1 MASVMSGLRY
11 WHTLLLLSL
20 VVLWP
25 AFAAQAQ
32 EAPTAPAPAAP
43 IGPRIGPVTPSPPE
57 VPTTPPAGA
66 PTGPEGGAVQPTPQP
81 EKPAPPVGGV
91 NKTIQGLPEWLT
103 APPFREY
110 TPPESVLPP
119 PVGALEPPSII
130 RLGPPSQLEIP
141 ANYLLQTYLTVD
153 EEYTDNVF
161 QTKNNRKSAFQTN
174 ITPGLRFNHEG
185 PNDTLNF
192 TYAPTFFF
200 SSNSEQGNNFNQ
212 YLTLRGALRPTARLQ
227 FNMED
232 DYTQSNSSQFNPNLG
247 TAFRGTGNYK
257 TNVGTVGGAYI
268 GSQLRTALTYINNL
282 TINEGQSFNNSLT
295 QTGRLS
301 AEYTTPRDTYTG
313 SYAVVRGEFPKATF
327 ASVSPDYWEQDVNA
341 SVAHPLTPT
350 ISLTGSGLFTWHQTS
365 QSLFQRNN
373 YIIGGGQL
381 GGNINVGP
389 TGLLGVQVGA
399 QVYSPENQSTKV
411 YPSGIISY
419 TQQFNYFSVGA
430 SYAQSFTANFTD
442 VVPTGP
448 SENRTA
454 LVFLRTTAFRDVT
467 ASLSGDWVWNRY
479 QQATQFG
486 LSGTKVTTFQVH
498 AEIRYTIIRLLYLTV
513 GYTLTNRRSTVE
525 SNEYLENRGMVM
537 LNYAY
542 NIW

>member
-25 AFAAQAQ
+25 AFTAQAQ
-32 EAPTAPAPAAP
+32 EAPTAPAPSAP
-43 IGPRIGPVTPSPPE
+43 GVPSTGPPE
-57 VPTTPPAGA
+57 A
-66 PTGPEGGAVQPTPQP
+66 PTGPEGGPVQPTPQP

-91 NKTIQGLPEWLT
+91 DKAIQGLPEWLT
-103 APPFREY
+103 TPPFREY

-119 PVGALEPPSII
+119 PVGALEPPGII
-130 RLGPPSQLEIP
+130 LLGPPSQLEIP

-161 QTKNNRKSAFQTN
+161 QTKNNRQSAFQTN

-200 SSNSEQGNNFNQ
+200 SSNSEQGHRFNQ

-227 FNMED
+227 FNMEE

-247 TAFRGTGNYK
+247 TAFRGTATYK
-257 TNVGTVGGAYI
+257 TNVGTVSGAYI
-268 GSQLRTALTYINNL
+268 GSQLRTALLYINHL
-282 TINEGQSFNNSLT
+282 TINEGQTFNNSLT

-301 AEYTTPRDTYTG
+301 AEYTTPRTKYIG
-313 SYAVVRGEFPKATF
+313 SYDLVRGVFPNATF
-327 ASVSPDYWEQDVNA
+327 ATVSPDYWEQDVRA

-350 ISLTGSGLFTWHQTS
+350 ISLTGSGLFTWHKTA

-373 YIIGGGQL
+373 YIIGGAQVGS
-381 GGNINVGP
+381 NINVGP
-389 TGLLGVQVGA
+389 TGLLGVQLGA
-399 QVYSPENQSTKV
+399 QVYSPENQSTQSTKV
-411 YPSGIISY
+411 YPSGILSY
-419 TQQFNYFSVGA
+419 IQQFNYFSVGA

-448 SENRTA
+448 SETRTA
-454 LVFLRTTAFRDVT
+454 SLFLRTTAFRDVT
-467 ASLSGDWVWNRY
+467 ASLGGHWIWNRY

-486 LSGTKVTTFQVH
+486 LAGTKVTTFQVH
-498 AEIRYTIIRLLYLTV
+498 AQVRYTIIRLLYLTL
-513 GYTLTNRRSTVE
+513 GYTFTNRRSTVA
-525 SNEYLENRGMVM
+525 SNEYLENRGLLM

-542 NIW
+542 DIW